1 MSDSS
6 ENNRDLILLE
16 NKLEQL
22 LASYT
27 SLKQENLEL
36 QSKYETV
43 VQDSSR
49 LREKNQLAC
58 GKIEAMI
65 KRLKALE
72 QASE

>member
-1 MSDSS
+1 MSDSN
-6 ENNRDLILLE
+6 EINPDLIHLE
-16 NKLEQL
+16 NKLEEL

-36 QSKYETV
+36 QSKYTSV
-43 VQDSSR
+43 VQDSGR
-49 LREKNQLAC
+49 LREKNQLAV

-65 KRLKALE
+65 NRLKALE